1 MKYELFILQMRMLKS
16 LREERQNL
24 EQQIDNIYY
33 AYGGV
38 KGISYDKVSGTSNPY
53 SNDEKLLAL
62 SEKLIEPQRE
72 LEKINYAIS
81 QIEPQVMNDLDK
93 LDEDIRNICELIY
106 FENKTYEE
114 VGRIVGYST
123 NGLWYRVKKEIQKI

>member
-16 LREERQNL
+16 LKEEKEDL
-24 EQQIDNIYY
+24 LKEIEHLTYK
-33 AYGGV
+33 YGGV
-38 KGISYDKVSGTSNPY
+38 HAIQYDKVSSTSNPY
-53 SNDEKLLAL
+53 SSDERLLAL
-62 SEKLIEPQRE
+62 SEKLEKPQKE
-72 LEKINYAIS
+72 LDKIIYAIS

-93 LDEDIRNICELIY
+93 LDEDIRNVCELIY